1 MDVQVNIGTQGTSF
15 KLALQVLLQQSYFEE
30 VKVTNYEVGTSD
42 GGDWGPEQILI
53 ASLFS
58 NSKKSIVDT
67 LEAVCH
73 DLNEEAITVKLE
85 GKSDGF
91 IVFNPSYEGERYE
104 FNEAYFV
111 SI

>member
-1 MDVQVNIGTQGTSF
+1 MDVQVNIGIQGTS
-15 KLALQVLLQQSYFEE
+15 LSTALSSLMSQSYFEE
-30 VKVTNYEVGTSD
+30 VRVTSYDSSMSE
-42 GGDWGPEQILI
+42 GGDWESEPILI

-58 NSKKSIVDT
+58 NSKKSIVDA

-73 DLNEEAITVKLE
+73 DLGEEAIAVKLE
-85 GKSDGF
+85 GKNEGF